1 MVDRMNEA
9 GIREGTPVI
18 IKTQD
23 SEYGVAAEYECIE
36 ARFGERDEAWRFV
49 MQKLMRGT
57 AGQWLDILEIK
68 LADGSS
74 MQLFFDISSF
84 FGAFNGLDSINDDEG
99 GTTLGESRRQAKR
112 DAPGSGNSH

>member
-9 GIREGTPVI
+9 GFSEGKPVI